1 MIHLTELP
9 LLRGTV
15 EAWRR
20 AGERIVLVPTM
31 GALHRGHLA
40 LVDHARTLGDRVIV
54 SIFVNPTQ
62 FGPNEDFSRYPRDE
76 KTDLANLQSHD
87 VDAVWI
93 PSVETM
99 YPHGFQTTIDVGDLA
114 KHLCGPF
121 RPGHFSGVATVVT
134 KLVNQ
139 VSPDIAIFG
148 EKDFQQLQIIRRVME
163 DLDIPVAIEGF
174 PTVREHDGLALSS
187 RNRYL
192 SETERAIAPK
202 LYETLQEIAAG
213 ARSGEPIDELIL
225 SAKDKI
231 KKYGFTDIQY
241 ISINNE
247 FNLDKTDKI
256 ESHERVFAAAVIGN
270 TRLIDNLFI

>member
-1 MIHLTELP
+1 
-9 LLRGTV
+9 
-15 EAWRR
+15 
-20 AGERIVLVPTM
+20 M

-62 FGPNEDFSRYPRDE
+62 FGPNEDFSRYPRNE
-76 KTDLANLQSHD
+76 KTDLANLESHN
-87 VDAVWI
+87 VDAVWV

-99 YPHGFQTTIDVGDLA
+99 YPHGFQTKIEVGDLA

-148 EKDFQQLQIIRRVME
+148 EKDFQQLQIIRRVMR
-163 DLDIPVAIEGF
+163 DLNIPVSIEGF

-192 SETERAIAPK
+192 LKTERAIAPK

-213 ARSGEPIDELIL
+213 ARRGEPIDELIL
-225 SAKDKI
+225 SAKNKI
-231 KKYGFTDIQY
+231 KNYGFTDIQY
-241 ISINNE
+241 ISINDE

-256 ESHERVFAAAVIGN
+256 ESHERVFAATIIGN
-270 TRLIDNLFI
+270 TRLIDNLSI